1 MPGLH
6 AADSYRGHQNPIFAM
21 SYGWHLNFILQTF
34 FYLDAIRLFML
45 PLGVVDFSI
54 LPLILTKCQGLF
66 LTWLIL
72 DGHVADD
79 KRNQLISGAKDGT
92 LIVWTADGKVCSYP
106 HLLSWLLHHLSMFLL
121 TLLHDPFE

>member
-1 MPGLH
+1 
-6 AADSYRGHQNPIFAM
+6 M
-21 SYGWHLNFILQTF
+21 SY
-34 FYLDAIRLFML
+34 
-45 PLGVVDFSI
+45 
-54 LPLILTKCQGLF
+54 
-66 LTWLIL
+66 
-72 DGHVADD
+72 DD